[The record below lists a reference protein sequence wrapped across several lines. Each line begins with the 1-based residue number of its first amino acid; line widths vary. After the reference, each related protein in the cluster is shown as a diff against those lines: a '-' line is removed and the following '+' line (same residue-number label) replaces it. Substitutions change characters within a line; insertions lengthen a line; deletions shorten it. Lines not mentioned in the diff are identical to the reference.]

1 MSNYYTLKTAINAN
15 IKQNGNQE
23 ITGPILNSV
32 LNQMVNILGT
42 GYQFAGV
49 ATLDPATEPGTP
61 DAKVFYI
68 ANGKGIYTNFGSL
81 EVTEDEV
88 VIFYW
93 DSAWHKVATG
103 IAREEKLTDL
113 EKEVATKQDI
123 IPDLDTIR
131 AGAALGAS
139 ALHEETDPS
148 VPSWAKEATKPSYTP
163 AEVGAASEE
172 ALQSH
177 VSDNIRHITAA
188 ERAEWSA
195 KQDALTLTIKDNGNI
210 VLANIQGQSK
220 EFMPATPSGD
230 PMHYAYEAVGAVWN
244 STGSDIVKTAP
255 WAELADDDADKV
267 VIHKAGHWYL
277 NGLGDLTNDDMRLVY
292 FSLPF
297 NGSYIQGRY
306 YNESTRTIVCTKSNA
321 SSFISIPMKVM
332 FRNSKI
338 EVFGNDLSNTLNVND
353 DMFFAFAF
361 SNIKAILYTISL
373 SSVKVSI
380 EFSPFQ
386 TVYSLK
392 YVKLK
397 GLNNSISMITCSL
410 LSSRSI
416 LYMIQNENATSAI
429 TITLHADAYA
439 RAMENA
445 DILAALEA
453 HPNVSLASA

>member
-1 MSNYYTLKTAINAN
+1 MSNYNNLKTAIDAN

-49 ATLDPATEPGTP
+49 ATLDPATNPGTP

-68 ANGKGIYTNFGSL
+68 ANGKGTYTYFGGL

-88 VIFYW
+88 VILYW

-103 IAREEKLTDL
+103 IASQAKLSEL
-113 EKEVATKQDI
+113 EKDVATKQDI
-123 IPDLDTIR
+123 IPDLDSIR

-139 ALHEETDPS
+139 ALQEETDPS

-163 AEVGAASEE
+163 EEVGAASEE

-177 VSDNIRHITAA
+177 VNDNTRHITDT

-195 KQDALTLTIKDNGNI
+195 KQDAITLTIKDNGNI

-230 PMHYAYEAVGAVWN
+230 PMHYAYEKAGAVWN
-244 STGSDIVKTAP
+244 DTGADIIRIGRMTGDTIV
-255 WAELADDDADKV
+255 
-267 VIHKAGHWYL
+267 HKSGYWYL
-277 NGLGDLTNDDMRLVY
+277 NELGDISNEEMRAIL
-292 FSLPF
+292 
-297 NGSYIQGRY
+297 IQGR
-306 YNESTRTIVCTKSNA
+306 NSDCLNCQTSSVATSLPLRTNLFPLRQPT
-321 SSFISIPMKVM
+321 SI
-332 FRNSKI
+332 NW
-338 EVFGNDLSNTLNVND
+338 LNVEVVVLLGNPEVLD
-353 DMFFAFAF
+353 YTALPQKSPYETIYSNQFVCRKILTIIDSTMF
-361 SNIKAILYTISL
+361 SIKKEYTMRRL
-373 SSVKVSI
+373 
-380 EFSPFQ
+380 EFF
-386 TVYSLK
+386 
-392 YVKLK
+392 KLK
-397 GLNNSISMITCSL
+397 NMA
-410 LSSRSI
+410 LSQYIDSPYFREDCI
-416 LYMIQNENATSAI
+416 LYMIQNEAATSAI

-439 RAMENA
+439 RAMANA